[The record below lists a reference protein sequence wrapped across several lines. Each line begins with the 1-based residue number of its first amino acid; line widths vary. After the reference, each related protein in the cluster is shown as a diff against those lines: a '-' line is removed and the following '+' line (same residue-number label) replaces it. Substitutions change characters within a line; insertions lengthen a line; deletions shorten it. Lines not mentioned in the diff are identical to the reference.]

1 MKQALIVFA
10 KELSDALR
18 DRRTLGVL
26 ALAAVLL
33 EALGC
38 ARPLALIACAMVVL
52 ALRAGMREGALSSF
66 AVGYLLDLMS
76 GQPTGLFTFL
86 AVFLFLTG
94 KLVARLMDVRGRAS
108 FVLFAMGGD
117 LTHGALTSFFTWLTT
132 KDGSASALLPGLPL
146 QVTLTGV
153 AAALL
158 YPLLRRFEV
167 SQERNSSAGLLR

>member
-1 MKQALIVFA
+1 MKFLV
-10 KELSDALR
+10 
-18 DRRTLGVL
+18 TVGL
-26 ALAAVLL
+26 ALLLLTLESVLVQQ
-33 EALGC
+33 LG
-38 ARPLALIACAMVVL
+38 LAISRIDVTVVLVAFL
-52 ALRAGMREGALSSF
+52 ALRASMLEGAISSF

-86 AVFLFLTG
+86 AVFIFLLG
-94 KLVARLMDVRGRAS
+94 KLVARLTDVRGRAT

-117 LTHGALTSFFTWLTT
+117 LTHGALASFFTWLTT

-146 QVTLTGV
+146 QVTLTGL

-167 SQERNSSAGLLR
+167 SQDRTSSAGLLR

>member
-1 MKQALIVFA
+1 MKFLV
-10 KELSDALR
+10 
-18 DRRTLGVL
+18 TL
-26 ALAAVLL
+26 ALALLLLTLESVLVQQ
-33 EALGC
+33 LG
-38 ARPLALIACAMVVL
+38 LAISRIDVTVVLVAFL
-52 ALRAGMREGALSSF
+52 ALRASLLEGAFSSF

-86 AVFLFLTG
+86 AVFTFLAC
-94 KLVARLMDVRGRAS
+94 KLVVRLTDVRSRAA
-108 FVLFAMGGD
+108 FVLFAMGAD
-117 LTHGALTSFFTWLTT
+117 LGHGALVSFFTWLTT

-167 SQERNSSAGLLR
+167 SQDRSSSAGLLR

>member
-1 MKQALIVFA
+1 MKFLVAV
-10 KELSDALR
+10 
-18 DRRTLGVL
+18 GL
-26 ALAAVLL
+26 ALLL
-33 EALGC
+33 LTLESVVVQQLG
-38 ARPLALIACAMVVL
+38 LAISRIDVTVVLIAFL
-52 ALRAGMREGALSSF
+52 ALRAGMREGAISSF

-132 KDGSASALLPGLPL
+132 KDGSASALLPGLPT
-146 QVTLTGV
+146 QVMLTGV